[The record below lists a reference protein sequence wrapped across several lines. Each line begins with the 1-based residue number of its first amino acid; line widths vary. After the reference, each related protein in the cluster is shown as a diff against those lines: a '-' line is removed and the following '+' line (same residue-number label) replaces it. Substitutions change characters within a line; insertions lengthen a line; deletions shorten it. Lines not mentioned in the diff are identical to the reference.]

1 MDNLVNI
8 EGVEIIALKI
18 INNED
23 GDTLHILRND
33 SYMFK
38 KFGECYFSEL
48 NSSSIKAWKK
58 HKLQTQNLV
67 VPVGLISIV
76 IYDDRKNSNSYKKLL
91 NVKLGKHEN
100 YNLLPGLGRRWSGS
114 ACGPSDGVRG
124 SAVGPSGGVRSK
136 ERLSLTTSASSGIPK
151 CCCKGSVPPL
161 IS

>member
-8 EGVEIIALKI
+8 EGVEIIPLKI

-23 GDTLHILRND
+23 GDILHILRND
-33 SYMFK
+33 YYMFK

-76 IYDDRKNSNSYKKLL
+76 IYDDRKKSKTYKKLL

-100 YNLLPGLGRRWSGS
+100 YNLLKIPPGLWYGFNNIVDYKSLIFNFTDIPHNPDES
-114 ACGPSDGVRG
+114 LKIEYPS
-124 SAVGPSGGVRSK
+124 
-136 ERLSLTTSASSGIPK
+136 LNIPFK
-151 CCCKGSVPPL
+151 W
-161 IS
+161 